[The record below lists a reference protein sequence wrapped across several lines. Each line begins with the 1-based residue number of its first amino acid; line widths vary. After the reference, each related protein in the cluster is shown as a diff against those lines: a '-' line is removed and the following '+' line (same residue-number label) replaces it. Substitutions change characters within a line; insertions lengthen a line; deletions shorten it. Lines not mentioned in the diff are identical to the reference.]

1 MVPKEVEEKGDELSS
16 IRLNDKISQIAEEFL
31 KAPKEKE
38 VQIISHFDTDGITS
52 ASIIIRCLKRLDRK
66 FNTLIVKSLTPEI
79 ISQLPE
85 NKILLFLDLASN
97 SFKYLRDLKQEIFI
111 IDHHE
116 IKQEVSSNVHIVNS
130 QMHKSKEEI
139 SSSGLCYLFAKKIN
153 LQNRDLSSLA
163 IIGMV
168 GDSIQNIDVSNNE
181 ITKDS
186 EVIVRKGVLLYP
198 STRPLNRV
206 LEFSSEPYIPSVTGN
221 REGVFQL
228 LKEVGLE
235 RQNGQYK
242 SLIELSE
249 EEMTKVS
256 TAILLRRLKKNNE
269 NLIGNIFL
277 VKHFNQLEDA
287 REISAKINASSRLG
301 EPYTAILYCL
311 EDPKAKKQVERLYA
325 RYKQMIIGGLNIIE
339 KVDQIKGT
347 SYIIINAKSEIQEE
361 IISVISTILSKSSL
375 YLEGT
380 IIIAMSYTDNNQIKV
395 SGRTVGGGRS
405 VRDVLERAI
414 IEIGGEFG
422 GHKYAAGALFNKEK
436 EQEFIEKIKKDLEIE
451 LIKI

>member
-1 MVPKEVEEKGDELSS
+1 MDSKEAEKGDELSS
-16 IRLNDKISQIAEEFL
+16 IKLNDKISQIAEEFL
-31 KAPKEKE
+31 KTPRERE
-38 VQIISHFDTDGITS
+38 IQIISHFDTDGITA
-52 ASIIIRCLKRLDRK
+52 ASIIIKVLKRLDRK

-79 ISQLPE
+79 ISQLPR
-85 NKILLFLDLASN
+85 NRILLFLDLASN
-97 SFKYLRDLKQEIFI
+97 SFNYLKNLDQDIFI

-116 IKQEVSSNVHIVNS
+116 INQIIPEKIHIINS

-153 LQNRDLSSLA
+153 PKNRDLSSLA
-163 IIGMV
+163 VIGMV
-168 GDSIQNIDVSNNE
+168 GDSIQNIDTSNNE

-186 EVIVRKGVLLYP
+186 EIVIKKGILLYP

-206 LEFSSEPYIPSVTGN
+206 LEFSSEPYIPNVTGN

-228 LKEVGLE
+228 LKEIGFE

-242 SLIELSE
+242 SLIELNE
-249 EEMTKVS
+249 EEMTKIS
-256 TAILLRRLKKNNE
+256 TAILLRRMKKNNE

-311 EDPKAKKQVERLYA
+311 EDAKAKKQVEKIYA
-325 RYKQMIIGGLNIIE
+325 KYKQLIIGGLNSIGNIE
-339 KVDQIKGT
+339 QIKG
-347 SYIIINAKSEIQEE
+347 SGYVIINAKSDIQEE
-361 IISVISTILSKSSL
+361 VISVITTILSKSSL

-380 IIIAMSYTDNNQIKV
+380 IIIAMTYTDNNQIKV
-395 SGRTVGGGRS
+395 SGRTVGSGRS
-405 VRDVLERAI
+405 VRELLERAVT
-414 IEIGGEFG
+414 EIGGEFG
-422 GHKYAAGALFNKEK
+422 GHKYAAGALFSKEK
-436 EQEFIEKIKKDLEIE
+436 EQEFIEKVKKSLEIE
-451 LIKI
+451 LVKI